1 VIVNHI
7 HFQITV
13 EISESESG
21 NGSAV
26 VLLAPLALFFA
37 T

>member
-1 VIVNHI
+1 
-7 HFQITV
+7 V